1 MKKSNKIIL
10 AFYVGMA
17 ISLISAYAYADSI
30 HERPEVDLQM
40 PTADD
45 PTKKYSWKKI
55 VGYNTAYTK
64 CFDLISWQCGTNIDK
79 FYNVFTDVENYH
91 KVLPKNVL
99 SVEVID
105 RTANSITAIEV
116 LNEKFIVV
124 KLTVKHSFVPNEK
137 HTIEILDGDA
147 QGTIITQYFTDINRG
162 LEIVTDVDLNVKGVL
177 SLVSFLPK
185 SSLDSI
191 LKTVINEFVK
201 YAEINYILA
210 DNVRLHPSIVQIDSL
225 YREVLL
231 RSLDKPAE
239 RYYVKLIEEEKIT
252 FDEIRNELLES
263 DEYQRLLILKEYT
276 SLDSISPETKEMINK
291 LFQET
296 LERDANESG
305 LLYYSAMFETGK
317 LTLDDIRNELLE
329 SDEKTHIDFTQ
340 ESE

>member
-1 MKKSNKIIL
+1 ML
-10 AFYVGMA
+10 AFYVGLA

-30 HERPEVDLQM
+30 HERPKVDLQM

-45 PTKKYSWKKI
+45 PIKKFSFDKL
-55 VGYNTAYTK
+55 VGYNSAYIK

-99 SVEVID
+99 SVKVID
-105 RTANSITAIEV
+105 RTTNSITAIEEIS
-116 LNEKFIVV
+116 EKFIVV
-124 KLTVKHSFVPNEK
+124 KFTVKHSFVPNEK

-147 QGTIITQYFTDINRG
+147 QGTVITQYFTDINTG
-162 LEIVTDVDLNVKGVL
+162 LQITTDVELNVKGVL

-185 SSLDSI
+185 SNLDSI
-191 LKTVINEFVK
+191 MGTVIDEFVR
-201 YAEINYILA
+201 YTEIHY
-210 DNVRLHPSIVQIDSL
+210 NVGDAIRIHPSIVQIDSL

-231 RSLDKPAE
+231 RTVDKPAE

-291 LFQET
+291 IFQET
-296 LERDANESG
+296 LERDADESG

-329 SDEKTHIDFTQ
+329 SDEKVHIDFTQ

>member
-10 AFYVGMA
+10 AFYVGLA

-30 HERPEVDLQM
+30 HERPELLPPM

-79 FYNVFTDVENYH
+79 FYNTFTDVENYH
-91 KVLPKNVL
+91 NVLPKNVL

-105 RTANSITAIEV
+105 RTANSITAIEE
-116 LNEKFIVV
+116 LSEKFIIV

-147 QGTIITQYFTDINRG
+147 QGTVITQYFTDINQG
-162 LEIVTDVDLNVKGVL
+162 LQIITDVDLKVKGVL

-185 SSLDSI
+185 SSLDSVTE
-191 LKTVINEFVK
+191 TVIDEFVK
-201 YAEINYILA
+201 YTEIKNILTDDGRA
-210 DNVRLHPSIVQIDSL
+210 HPSIVQIDSI

-231 RSLDKPAE
+231 RSVDKPAE
-239 RYYVKLIEEEKIT
+239 RYYVKLIEDEKIT

-263 DEYQRLLILKEYT
+263 DEYQRLLVLKEFT
-276 SLDSISPETKEMINK
+276 SLDGISPETKEMINK
-291 LFQET
+291 IFQET
-296 LERDANESG
+296 LERDADRSG
-305 LLYYSAMFETGK
+305 LLYYSALFESGK

-329 SDEKTHIDFTQ
+329 SDEKIHIDFTE

>member
-1 MKKSNKIIL
+1 ML
-10 AFYVGMA
+10 AFYVGLA

-30 HERPEVDLQM
+30 HERPKVDLQM
-40 PTADD
+40 PTSED
-45 PTKKYSWKKI
+45 PIKKYTWKKV
-55 VGYNTAYTK
+55 VGYNSAYTK
-64 CFDLISWQCGTNIDK
+64 CFDLVAWQCGTNIDK

-201 YAEINYILA
+201 YAEINYILD

-296 LERDANESG
+296 LERDADESG

>member
-1 MKKSNKIIL
+1 M
-10 AFYVGMA
+10 
-17 ISLISAYAYADSI
+17 
-30 HERPEVDLQM
+30 E
-40 PTADD
+40 
-45 PTKKYSWKKI
+45 
-55 VGYNTAYTK
+55 
-64 CFDLISWQCGTNIDK
+64 
-79 FYNVFTDVENYH
+79 
-91 KVLPKNVL
+91 
-99 SVEVID
+99 
-105 RTANSITAIEV
+105 
-116 LNEKFIVV
+116 
-124 KLTVKHSFVPNEK
+124 
-137 HTIEILDGDA
+137 
-147 QGTIITQYFTDINRG
+147 
-162 LEIVTDVDLNVKGVL
+162 
-177 SLVSFLPK
+177 
-185 SSLDSI
+185 
-191 LKTVINEFVK
+191 TVINEFVK

-296 LERDANESG
+296 LERDADESG